1 MPGGGQVKIFGDDR
15 IKNKASKAIPATC
28 ETASRKFFVFQIG
41 DGSPRENRPS
51 PNLQSGIGVADN
63 LPMETMTDTS
73 GITAGR
79 TQVLFDDFLN
89 YLSVEKGLAA
99 NTLAA
104 YRRDLARYRA
114 FLEKEKATDWQK
126 VTRTHILKY
135 LGAEGK
141 RGLESSSI
149 ARGLVSVKLFHRFLT
164 KERHVG
170 SDVTSVLESPKL
182 WKKLPHFLTSPEMES
197 ILKMPDVKTATGIR
211 DLALLECLY
220 ATGMRVS
227 EITEIPVENIY
238 LDNHFIKCRGKGDKE
253 RLVPLGSMAVAA
265 CRNYLEKVRSKMK
278 AKTGHFFLGRRGE
291 GLTRQFVWQMIKK
304 YARLTGIAKEITPHT
319 FRHSFATHLL
329 ERGADLRVVQE
340 LLGHSDIA
348 TTQIYTH
355 VSGNRLKSVHAK
367 FHPRG

>member
-1 MPGGGQVKIFGDDR
+1 M
-15 IKNKASKAIPATC
+15 
-28 ETASRKFFVFQIG
+28 ETAAIAPEKPI
-41 DGSPRENRPS
+41 D
-51 PNLQSGIGVADN
+51 
-63 LPMETMTDTS
+63 
-73 GITAGR
+73 R
-79 TQVLFDDFLN
+79 TTLLFEDFLN

-99 NTLAA
+99 NTLEA
-104 YRRDLARYRA
+104 YRQDLARYRA
-114 FLEKEKATDWQK
+114 FLEKEKANDWRK

-135 LGAEGK
+135 LSAEGK

-149 ARGLVSVKLFHRFLT
+149 ARGLVSIKLFHRFLT
-164 KERHVG
+164 KERHVET
-170 SDVTSVLESPKL
+170 DVTSVLESPKL
-182 WKKLPHFLTSPEMES
+182 WKKLPQFLTAPEMES

-227 EITEIPVENIY
+227 EITGIPLENVY
-238 LDNHFIKCRGKGDKE
+238 LDNRFIKCRGKGDKE
-253 RLVPLGSMAVAA
+253 RLVPLGSMAVEA
-265 CRNYLEKVRSKMK
+265 CQTYLKRVRSKIK
-278 AKTGHFFLGRRGE
+278 AKTSHFFLGRSGE
-291 GLTRQFVWQMIKK
+291 GLTRQFVWQMIKR
-304 YARLTGIAKEITPHT
+304 YARLAGIAKLITPHT

-355 VSGNRLKSVHAK
+355 ISGNRLKSIHAK

>member
-1 MPGGGQVKIFGDDR
+1 M
-15 IKNKASKAIPATC
+15 
-28 ETASRKFFVFQIG
+28 
-41 DGSPRENRPS
+41 
-51 PNLQSGIGVADN
+51 ADN
-63 LPMETMTDTS
+63 LAMETETVASEKTIDKNT
-73 GITAGR
+73 
-79 TQVLFDDFLN
+79 VLFEDFLN

-99 NTLAA
+99 NTLEA
-104 YRRDLARYRA
+104 YRQDLARYRA
-114 FLEKEKATDWQK
+114 FLDKEKVTDWRK

-135 LGAEGK
+135 LSAEGK

-149 ARGLVSVKLFHRFLT
+149 ARGLVSIKLFHRFLI
-164 KERHVG
+164 KERHVEN
-170 SDVTSVLESPKL
+170 DVTSVLESPKL
-182 WKKLPHFLTSPEMES
+182 WKKLPQFLTAQEMES

-227 EITEIPVENIY
+227 EITGIPLGNVYLENR
-238 LDNHFIKCRGKGDKE
+238 FIKCRGKGDKE
-253 RLVPLGSMAVAA
+253 RLVPLGSKAIEA
-265 CRNYLEKVRSKMK
+265 CQDYLRRVRSKMK
-278 AKTGHFFLGRRGE
+278 ARTDHFFLGRGGE
-291 GLTRQFVWQMIKK
+291 GLTRQFVWQMIKR
-304 YARLTGIAKEITPHT
+304 YARLAGITKEITPHT

-355 VSGNRLKSVHAK
+355 VSGHRLKSVHAK